1 MAYLVRWQLVGRY
14 GRRLDAGRIGESFR
28 QYGEAVMAISEF
40 LKSYP
45 EVHRCQEEGYWLGRR
60 SADADLAVWIWVE
73 RSHDAGA
80 SFTGP
85 GECPAV
91 EALR

>member
-14 GRRLDAGRIGESFR
+14 GRHLDAGRIGEGFR

-45 EVHRCQEEGYWLGRR
+45 EVCRCQEEGYWLGRR

-73 RSHDAGA
+73 RSNDIAA
-80 SFTGP
+80 LLTGP
-85 GECPAV
+85 GEDPAIK
-91 EALR
+91 ALR